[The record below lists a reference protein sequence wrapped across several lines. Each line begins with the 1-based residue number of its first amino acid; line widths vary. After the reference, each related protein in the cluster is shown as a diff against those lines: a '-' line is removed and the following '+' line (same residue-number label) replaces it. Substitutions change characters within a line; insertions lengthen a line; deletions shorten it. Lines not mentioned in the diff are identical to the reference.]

1 MNGTMEYKGY
11 MGSAEFSA
19 EDGVF
24 FGKVQGVRAL
34 ISYEGTTVKELIA
47 DFHTSVDDYLEVC
60 AAEGKEPE
68 KGYKGTFNVR
78 ISPELHRKA
87 AMAALS
93 EKITL
98 NRFVE
103 RSIEQAVN
111 H

>member
-1 MNGTMEYKGY
+1 MNIG
-11 MGSAEFSA
+11 
-19 EDGVF
+19 F
-24 FGKVQGVRAL
+24 FFLPIKADEVQAWRLCSPRSHGFRAL
-34 ISYEGTTVKELIA
+34 ISFEGNTASELVA
-47 DFHTSVDDYLEVC
+47 DFHPPVDEYLEMC

-93 EKITL
+93 QQITL

-103 RSIEQAVN
+103 HSIEQAIN